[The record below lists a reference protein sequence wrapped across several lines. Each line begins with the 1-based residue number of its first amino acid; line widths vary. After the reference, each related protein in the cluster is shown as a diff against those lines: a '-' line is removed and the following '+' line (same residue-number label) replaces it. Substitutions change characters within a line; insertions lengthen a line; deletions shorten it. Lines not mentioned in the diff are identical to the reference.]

1 MSDAAA
7 KGAAMKAAAALNRL
21 ITAAQRTVFFGGAGV
36 STESGVPDFRGA
48 HGLYRTNLGA
58 ESILTPTFM
67 HRQPDEFWAFYR
79 RFFMMPDIQPNAA
92 HRALAQLEA
101 EGRVAA
107 VVTQNVDGLHQ
118 LAGSRRVLELHGN
131 GTRFFCE
138 SCGRTYDID
147 QISGMAAVP
156 HCGCGGSI
164 RPDIVLYNESLD
176 SAVIEAVVE
185 AISAADLLIIGGTSL
200 TVYPAAGLIRYQR
213 SGKLVVINRDPTGSD
228 SAAHLV
234 IREPIGALF
243 EAVMQLRS

>member
-1 MSDAAA
+1 MQDA
-7 KGAAMKAAAALNRL
+7 MALNNL
-21 ITAAQRTVFFGGAGV
+21 IDEARCTVFFGGAGV

-58 ESILTPTFM
+58 EHILTPDFM

-79 RFFMMPDIQPNAA
+79 KFFMMRGIEPNAA

-101 EGRVAA
+101 EGRLAA

-118 LAGSRRVLELHGN
+118 MAGSRRVLELHGN

-138 SCGRTYDID
+138 ACGKPYGID
-147 QISGMAAVP
+147 QVRGMTAVP
-156 HCGCGGSI
+156 RCVCGGSV

-176 SAVIEAVVE
+176 SSVVEAVAE

-200 TVYPAAGLIRYQR
+200 TVYPAAGLLRYQR
-213 SGKLVVINRDPTGSD
+213 SGKLVVVNRDRTDRD
-228 SAAHLV
+228 SAADLV

>member
-1 MSDAAA
+1 MNDA
-7 KGAAMKAAAALNRL
+7 MALNNL
-21 ITAAQRTVFFGGAGV
+21 IAEARCTVFFGGAGV

-58 ESILTPTFM
+58 ENILTPVFM
-67 HRQPDEFWAFYR
+67 HQQPDEFWAFYR
-79 RFFMMPDIQPNAA
+79 KFFMMPDIEPNAA

-101 EGRVAA
+101 EGQLSA

-138 SCGRTYDID
+138 TCGQTYGID
-147 QISGMAAVP
+147 QIRGMASVP
-156 HCGCGGSI
+156 CCVCGGVI

-176 SAVIEAVVE
+176 GAVIEAVVE

-213 SGKLVVINRDPTGSD
+213 SGRLVVINRDRTDRD
-228 SAAHLV
+228 SAADLV
-234 IREPIGALF
+234 IRQPIGALF